1 MEQILKA
8 FYDLSDDL
16 ASNPDWQRKL
26 EEDVGQQIA
35 FLAVSLDESSRDL
48 VVENSPYFA
57 RFVIPLT
64 NTV

>member
-64 NTV
+64 NTG